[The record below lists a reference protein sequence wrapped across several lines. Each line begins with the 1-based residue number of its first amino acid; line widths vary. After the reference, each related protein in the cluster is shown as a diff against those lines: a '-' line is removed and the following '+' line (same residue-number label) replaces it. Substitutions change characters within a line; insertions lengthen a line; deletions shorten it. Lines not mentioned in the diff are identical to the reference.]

1 MSGGHGASRG
11 SQQCRRRR
19 RKGLAEKR
27 RSSQRVGS
35 GNVLFAFIKLAL
47 NKFHETACSR
57 PQRIDAVG
65 GGKSG
70 RCYISRTRTEPTKPI
85 FAGFGTIKRLQA
97 LLVLAPRRPGVYVVR
112 GRTTGQ
118 KVNLT
123 RTYPAA
129 LAPLRPRCPRTATTA
144 TAAASRGVVAGYRG
158 HVANAHT
165 LYLSVP
171 SPGPP
176 ARRSPHTGG
185 RYLQPPITVF
195 SRSLRH
201 RAPRKSTPINKVVA
215 LPLTASSCVMS
226 AR

>member
-1 MSGGHGASRG
+1 MRQRVPGHRG
-11 SQQCRRRR
+11 LMLWAAERVVVVTSQEPEPSQQNPFSPAS
-19 RKGLAEKR
+19 GL
-27 RSSQRVGS
+27 S
-35 GNVLFAFIKLAL
+35 L
-47 NKFHETACSR
+47 
-57 PQRIDAVG
+57 
-65 GGKSG
+65 
-70 RCYISRTRTEPTKPI
+70 
-85 FAGFGTIKRLQA
+85 LQA

-176 ARRSPHTGG
+176 ARRSPRTGG
-185 RYLQPPITVF
+185 RYMQLPTTVF

-215 LPLTASSCVMS
+215 LNLTASSCVS
-226 AR
+226 KLI

>member
-70 RCYISRTRTEPTKPI
+70 RCYISRSRANKTHFR
-85 FAGFGTIKRLQA
+85 RLRDYHDSKLSWCLHLVAPAYTSYVEEQQDRRYTSPARIPPPWPHSARGA
-97 LLVLAPRRPGVYVVR
+97 LGQQLQPR
-112 GRTTGQ
+112 Q
-118 KVNLT
+118 QL
-123 RTYPAA
+123 
-129 LAPLRPRCPRTATTA
+129 
-144 TAAASRGVVAGYRG
+144 AAAWSRDTGV
-158 HVANAHT
+158 
-165 LYLSVP
+165 
-171 SPGPP
+171 
-176 ARRSPHTGG
+176 
-185 RYLQPPITVF
+185 
-195 SRSLRH
+195 
-201 RAPRKSTPINKVVA
+201 
-215 LPLTASSCVMS
+215 M
-226 AR
+226 

>member
-70 RCYISRTRTEPTKPI
+70 RCYKKRRPSQQNPFSPASGLSRE
-85 FAGFGTIKRLQA
+85 LQA
-97 LLVLAPRRPGVYVVR
+97 LLVLAPRRPCVYVVR

-176 ARRSPHTGG
+176 ARRSPRTGG
-185 RYLQPPITVF
+185 RYLQLPFTVF

-201 RAPRKSTPINKVVA
+201 RAPRKPTPINKVVA

>member
-70 RCYISRTRTEPTKPI
+70 RCYISRTRPEPTKPI
-85 FAGFGTIKRLQA
+85 FAGFGTITTPSSLGACTSSPRRIRRTWKNNRTEGKPHPH
-97 LLVLAPRRPGVYVVR
+97 VSRRPGP
-112 GRTTGQ
+112 TP
-118 KVNLT
+118 
-123 RTYPAA
+123 PA
-129 LAPLRPRCPRTATTA
+129 
-144 TAAASRGVVAGYRG
+144 
-158 HVANAHT
+158 
-165 LYLSVP
+165 VP
-171 SPGPP
+171 SDSNYSHG
-176 ARRSPHTGG
+176 
-185 RYLQPPITVF
+185 
-195 SRSLRH
+195 
-201 RAPRKSTPINKVVA
+201 
-215 LPLTASSCVMS
+215 SS
-226 AR
+226 